1 MVVRLVAVAST
12 KLAEGRHMSALVPAA
27 DRTFAWSTPSPKVRE
42 IAYFLAFPK
51 LRLFDDDVVE
61 WCKFGKTIADLPQ
74 DQLEP
79 RVEWVGP
86 HANVSINQVVLAPPE

>member
-1 MVVRLVAVAST
+1 M
-12 KLAEGRHMSALVPAA
+12 PAA
-27 DRTFAWSTPSPKVRE
+27 DRWFAWRTPTPSNRE
-42 IAYFLAFPK
+42 IAYLIVFAR

-79 RVEWVGP
+79 RVEWVGQ
-86 HANVSINQVVLAPPE
+86 HADIPIEHVALDMDVPLNVIQAVSATQ